1 MKKDKKK
8 QKGVIQEFKQFIT
21 RGNVIDMAVGGYYR

>member
-8 QKGVIQEFKQFIT
+8 QKGVIQEFKQIYYK
-21 RGNVIDMAVGGYYR
+21 RECSRYGRWGYYG